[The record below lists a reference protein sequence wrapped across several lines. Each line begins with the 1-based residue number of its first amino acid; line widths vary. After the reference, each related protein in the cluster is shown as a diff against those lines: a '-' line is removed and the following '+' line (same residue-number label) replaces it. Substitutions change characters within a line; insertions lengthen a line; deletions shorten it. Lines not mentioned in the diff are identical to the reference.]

1 MNALSKPLAL
11 LVAPVAALLLGW
23 SALDASARDHPRLTC
38 APAAKPSVPPEYLF
52 YHALVSPHAALSDK
66 RVAHASCPPSRLIRT

>member
-1 MNALSKPLAL
+1 MNALSTPLAL
-11 LVAPVAALLLGW
+11 LVGLVAALLLGW
-23 SALDASARDHPRLTC
+23 SALEASAREQPRLTC

-66 RVAHASCPPSRLIRT
+66 QIVHASCPPSKLVRT